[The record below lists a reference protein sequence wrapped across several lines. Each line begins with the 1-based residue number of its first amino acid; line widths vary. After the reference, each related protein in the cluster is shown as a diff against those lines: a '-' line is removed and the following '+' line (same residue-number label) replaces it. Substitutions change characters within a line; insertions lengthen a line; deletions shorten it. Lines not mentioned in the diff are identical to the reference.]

1 MKLRAALTTVLLCL
15 LATAASAAAKPV
27 TLECDELAV
36 SIDEPWWLSVSFE
49 GAPFLSNAAFYAV
62 KPKWAYRYYG
72 YEDDKRLLDKIA
84 TPTSHTA
91 VIPLDGPRGE
101 FTGTQTVEVL
111 PDRVLRVSVEATLT
125 TAAEANLEHCVGNI
139 LPGWI
144 AGRAFSFTA
153 ADGSTSHGVAR
164 TVPLLGGTE
173 VNTLAR
179 GFRTLRLDTR
189 MGPVDITTSGPVE
202 FSLLDY
208 RRNAWGEERNHYWFG
223 VTETPLRRGETVRY
237 GVEFRFPEERYLVP
251 SMHSGVDTPPL
262 AMARVLR
269 GEPARDIVI
278 PTPKGLEWRRGD
290 LELRQGGGVAVTVK
304 AAAGAESEF
313 VHQLAGEVVED
324 AARICGARLEM
335 AESPRS
341 AAIILKLAPDS
352 RDWRPEEYRV
362 AVGSQAVL
370 DACTT
375 EGLANA
381 VKTLRQLY
389 RERDGRVFVRAC
401 AIQDW
406 PSLPFRGIHFFTGR
420 DGRDLQVRMLR
431 DVLGALKLN
440 ALVWECSYLKW
451 TTHPEIHH
459 TTNGME
465 MADAKAVIAEAR
477 RQHVEIVPLINTFG
491 HSEWL
496 LENDAHR
503 GLADDPEK
511 PYAYDACSSDVLA
524 ICADIYREAVE
535 LFRPRFVHIG
545 HDEIQA
551 PGFPRGECMRGKG
564 ATRAILDDIEHWR
577 AFLAGLGARTM
588 IWGDMFLYGDVAPDA
603 TNASSAEEARQLR
616 AELNKEV
623 VITDWHYAPAPV
635 EGYRSLKAFNDEG
648 FDTIASPWFSP
659 ANITRFAR
667 AAAIQRD
674 RGAATGA
681 AAAPVGRSG
690 RTLGTLQTTWAGYS
704 FGNHSFWEAPNQ
716 YAAYVLAAEAAW
728 NGGYADPDKVP
739 FDYRAEFQRLWHGNR
754 LPKGDAAGWV
764 IDLYPYANFALVP
777 GKGADWLGFSGDS
790 HGMQGFP
797 VHPEWLGRFRT
808 AEKADTKS
816 TEPRALVF
824 GGQFN
829 LPRSAF
835 GGRWPYPPDMDFRV
849 GTTATAIVFLAA
861 ATFNATPE
869 PPIADTSVLY
879 ADGSS
884 EKIRWSPGETI
895 FALDDGRVKPDCPI
909 VWESTNGAGIKR
921 MVHACIWRNPH
932 PEREIGSIGF
942 ISRHKGSALMLFG
955 ITGIQA
961 ELPKLDFV
969 YPANPKP

>member
-1 MKLRAALTTVLLCL
+1 
-15 LATAASAAAKPV
+15 
-27 TLECDELAV
+27 
-36 SIDEPWWLSVSFE
+36 
-49 GAPFLSNAAFYAV
+49 
-62 KPKWAYRYYG
+62 
-72 YEDDKRLLDKIA
+72 
-84 TPTSHTA
+84 
-91 VIPLDGPRGE
+91 VIPLEGPRGE
-101 FTGTQTVEVL
+101 FSGTQTVEVL
-111 PDRVLRVSVEATLT
+111 PGRVLRVSVEATLT

-139 LPGWI
+139 FPGWI
-144 AGRAFSFTA
+144 AGRVFSFTM

-164 TVPLLGGTE
+164 SVPLLGGTE

-179 GFRTLRLDTR
+179 GFRSLRLDTR
-189 MGPVDITTSGPVE
+189 MGPVDITTSGPME

-223 VTETPLRRGETVRY
+223 VTETPLKPNERVRY
-237 GVEFRFPEERYLVP
+237 SVEFRFPDRRYSVP
-251 SMHSGVDTPPL
+251 FMHSSITTPP
-262 AMARVLR
+262 AEVARVLR
-269 GEPARDIVI
+269 GEPERDILI
-278 PTPKGLEWRRGD
+278 PTPKKLDWRKGD
-290 LELRQGGGVAVTVK
+290 LELRRGAGVAVAAPEAAGL
-304 AAAGAESEF
+304 AAA
-313 VHQLAGEVVED
+313 VRQLADEAIED
-324 AARICGARLEM
+324 AARICGAQLV
-335 AESPRS
+335 AADSPRG
-341 AAIILKLAPDS
+341 AAIVLKLNS
-352 RDWRPEEYRV
+352 EGGDWRPEQYRLT
-362 AVGSQAVL
+362 VGRQAVL
-370 DACTT
+370 EAGTT

-389 RERDGRVFVRAC
+389 RERGGRTFVRAC
-401 AIQDW
+401 AIDDW

-451 TTHPEIHH
+451 KTHPEIRH
-459 TTNGME
+459 TTHGME
-465 MADAKAVIAEAR
+465 MADAQAVIAEAR

-496 LENDAHR
+496 LDNDAHR
-503 GLADDPEK
+503 SLADDPEK
-511 PYAYDACSSDVLA
+511 PYAYDACSTEALA
-524 ICADIYREAVE
+524 ICADIYREAVA

-551 PGFPRGECMRGKG
+551 PGFPRGECMRRKG
-564 ATRAILDDIEHWR
+564 AAQAILDDIEHWR

-616 AELNKEV
+616 DGLNKEV

-635 EGYRSLKAFNDEG
+635 EGYRSLRQFNDEG

-667 AAAIQRD
+667 AAAIQRETG
-674 RGAATGA
+674 GAEA
-681 AAAPVGRSG
+681 AKGGRTG

-728 NGGYADPDKVP
+728 NGGYADPDAVP

-754 LPKGDAAGWV
+754 LPRGDAAGWV
-764 IDLYPYANFALVP
+764 IDMYPYTNFALVP
-777 GKGADWLGFSGDS
+777 EKGADWLGFAGDA
-790 HGMQGFP
+790 HGMAGFP

-808 AEKADTKS
+808 AQKADAKS
-816 TEPRALVF
+816 TEPRACLL

-829 LPRSAF
+829 LPRSTF
-835 GGRWPYPPDMDFRV
+835 GGTWPYPPDMDFDVR
-849 GTTATAIVFLAA
+849 TTATAVVFLVA
-861 ATFNATPE
+861 ATFNAASE
-869 PPIADTSVLY
+869 PPIAETLVSLK
-879 ADGSS
+879 GRES
-884 EKIRWSPGETI
+884 ETIRWSLGETV

-909 VWESTNGAGIKR
+909 VWEGTNRAGIR
-921 MVHACIWRNPH
+921 RVVHAYIWRNPH
-932 PEREIGSIGF
+932 PECEIERIGF
-942 ISRHKGSALMLFG
+942 LSRHEGSALMLFG

-961 ELPKLDFV
+961 ELPKLGFV
-969 YPANPKP
+969 YPANPRP